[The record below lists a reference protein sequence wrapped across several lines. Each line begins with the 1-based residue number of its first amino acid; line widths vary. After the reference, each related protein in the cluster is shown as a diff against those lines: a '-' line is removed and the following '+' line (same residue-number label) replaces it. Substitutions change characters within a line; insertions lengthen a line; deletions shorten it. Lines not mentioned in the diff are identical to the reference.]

1 MARYTGP
8 KRRLSRRE
16 KVALFAKDTEF
27 IERKGAVPPGQHGN
41 ARLRRKVS
49 EYGIQ
54 LREKQ
59 KARRIFGVLEKQ
71 FANYYKAASRSR
83 GNTGSRLLELL
94 EMRLD
99 NVVYRLSFSP
109 SRAGARQLV
118 SHNHILVNGKK
129 MNIPSF
135 QVKPGSTVAIWGKM
149 LDNTQVRKSLE
160 SQSTLPSWLERKAT
174 VGKVLR
180 APSRDEME
188 QGIAEQL
195 IVEYYSR

>member
-16 KVALFAKDTEF
+16 GVPLFGKDASF
-27 IERKGAVPPGQHGN
+27 LERTGAVPPGQHGRRRQR
-41 ARLRRKVS
+41 RLS

-59 KARRIFGVLEKQ
+59 KTKRMYGLLERQ
-71 FANYYKAASRSR
+71 FVKYYQQASKER
-83 GNTGSRLLELL
+83 GNTGKTLLRLL

-99 NVVYRLSFSP
+99 NVVYRLGFSP
-109 SRAGARQLV
+109 SRQGARQLV
-118 SHNHILVNGKK
+118 THGHVQVNGKK
-129 MNIPSF
+129 VNIPSF
-135 QVKPGSTVAIWGKM
+135 QVQEGSTIAILDKM
-149 LDNTQVRKSLE
+149 LDNPLVKKSLE
-160 SQSTLPSWLERKAT
+160 KTATLPEWLDRKAT

-180 APSRDEME
+180 YPNREEVE
-188 QGIAEQL
+188 QGISEQL